1 MVKTGN
7 IYYML
12 AYAYQTLNEAEFK
25 SVQSVTFD
33 HVHDLFAAILS
44 KGVAN
49 QIRRGLHK
57 DYIGQTDVL
66 AGLRGKI
73 DISDSIKHQTM
84 VMRRMVC
91 HYDLFFEDTLLNQ
104 ILKSTMLLLIRS
116 EDVKPENRKALRKLL
131 LFLENVSPVDPFHI
145 NWSACRY
152 HASNAAYKML
162 IGICRLVIKGLLMTT
177 DGGEYRLRQYLDDQ
191 RMHRLYEKFVLAYF
205 RKKYPQLNPSASHI
219 DWNIDGGDTTFL
231 PLMKSDITL
240 TYGSKTLIIDTKYYG
255 NSMQRNP
262 MFDSRSI
269 ISGNLYQIYTY
280 VKNKDRAGS
289 GNVSGLLLYAK
300 TDDEISPDND
310 YLMGGNRISVKTLDL
325 SADWAEIE
333 KQLASVAA
341 LV

>member
-1 MVKTGN
+1 
-7 IYYML
+7 ML
-12 AYAYQTLNEAEFK
+12 AYAYQTLNEAEFE

-49 QIRRGLHK
+49 QIKRGLHR

-73 DISDSIKHQTM
+73 DISDSIKRQTR
-84 VMRRMVC
+84 VTRRMVC
-91 HYDLFFEDTLLNQ
+91 HYDLFFEDTLQNQ

-116 EDVKPENRKALRKLL
+116 ENVKPENHRALKKLL
-131 LFLENVSPVDPFHI
+131 LFLENVSPVNLFQVQ
-145 NWSACRY
+145 WSACRY

-162 IGICRLVIKGLLMTT
+162 IGICQLVIKGLLMTT
-177 DGGEYRLRQYLDDQ
+177 DSGEYKLRRYIDDQ
-191 RMHRLYEKFVLAYF
+191 QMHRLYEKFVFAYF
-205 RKKYPQLNPSASHI
+205 KKKYPQYNPSASQI
-219 DWNIDGGDTTFL
+219 DWNVGEGDTTFL

-240 TYGSKTLIIDTKYYG
+240 SYGGNTLIIDTKYYG
-255 NSMQRNP
+255 HSMQINP

-280 VKNKDRAGS
+280 VKNKDCCGS

-300 TDDEISPDND
+300 TDEEITPDNS

-325 SADWAEIE
+325 SADWPDIE
-333 KQLASVAA
+333 KQLASVVEI
-341 LV
+341 LC